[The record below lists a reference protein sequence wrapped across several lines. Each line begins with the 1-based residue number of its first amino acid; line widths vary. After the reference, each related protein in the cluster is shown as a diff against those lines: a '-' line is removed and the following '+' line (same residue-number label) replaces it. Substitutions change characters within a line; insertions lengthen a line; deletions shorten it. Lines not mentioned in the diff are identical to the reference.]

1 MLCKNAWRHFHRF
14 LNHYRIFNYNKHT
27 RHQKIPLCNFLV
39 NYLSQFS
46 FSCIRRLELIIFT
59 TELPRHYLDVKL
71 LSLQL
76 SRRFPNKLRQ
86 VALHC
91 IQQIKKRKRSFFHT
105 HKAILT
111 DALSL
116 YKNTSIN
123 NKDVLIK
130 NIESCTAM
138 TEQKRRIIQRALW
151 KLFTVNNEKTS
162 IILLLAHP
170 KISECE
176 LLFALFSTSLR
187 RKLAQSMPYGWRSTG
202 VTGNHTE
209 HYTGPFITQALAQN
223 CYVCF
228 IKKYIQ

>member
-1 MLCKNAWRHFHRF
+1 
-14 LNHYRIFNYNKHT
+14 
-27 RHQKIPLCNFLV
+27 
-39 NYLSQFS
+39 FS
-46 FSCIRRLELIIFT
+46 FSCTRRLELIIFI

-71 LSLQL
+71 LSLHL
-76 SRRFPNKLRQ
+76 SRRFPNKLRR

-105 HKAILT
+105 HEAILT

-116 YKNTSIN
+116 YKNTII
-123 NKDVLIK
+123 NKDVLKK
-130 NIESCTAM
+130 NIESCTTM

-151 KLFTVNNEKTS
+151 KLCTVNNEKAS
-162 IILLLAHP
+162 IILLAHP